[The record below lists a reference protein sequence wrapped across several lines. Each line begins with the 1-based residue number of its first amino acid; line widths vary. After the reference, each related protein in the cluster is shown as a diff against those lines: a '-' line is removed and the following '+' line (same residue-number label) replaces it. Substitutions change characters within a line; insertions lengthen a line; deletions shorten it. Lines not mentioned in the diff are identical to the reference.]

1 MLPLKNVH
9 AEGLGDTGEE
19 CRVDDGGASAAA
31 SPPCRSS
38 ASHVMREA
46 PRPIPL
52 IQQPRVDGGVTPGE
66 GKAGQCA
73 RMRMRMWQR
82 RPGRGGRRVC

>member
-1 MLPLKNVH
+1 MSPLKNAH
-9 AEGLGDTGEE
+9 AEGLSDAGEE

-38 ASHVMREA
+38 ASHVVREA

-52 IQQPRVDGGVTPGE
+52 IQQPRVEGGVMPGE

-73 RMRMRMWQR
+73 RMRMRQR